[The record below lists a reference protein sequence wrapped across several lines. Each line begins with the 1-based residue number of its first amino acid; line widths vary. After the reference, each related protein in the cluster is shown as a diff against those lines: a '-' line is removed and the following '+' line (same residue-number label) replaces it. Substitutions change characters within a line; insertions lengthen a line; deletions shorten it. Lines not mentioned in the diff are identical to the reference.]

1 MARPMSVTISLL
13 VIASVALL
21 LVAETLPAAAQERS
35 APTTSN
41 RTSIEP
47 ARKVGAGGRDALTGD
62 WGGSRTWLKEHGITI
77 APRVTQ
83 FYQGMPAGDGDHSFE
98 YGGKADLLLNADM
111 AKLGFWNGLSMT
123 VHAEENF
130 GHSVNGFGGT
140 IAPVNTALLFPGI
153 EGPDRYDLSSVYLG
167 QNLGDSISL
176 LFGKINMIDLA
187 ASKPFM
193 GGAGIN
199 SFWNVVFAA
208 PPSGLVPPYL
218 FGTILTVRT
227 KPATFG
233 LWVYDPNSMVNKSPF
248 DDPFANGITI
258 RGNVDFP
265 VTIAGRKGHQ
275 GFVGLWSNEPGNDL
289 DLSDEILLP
298 PFPSTLRQNSRRHY
312 FAYVFDQ
319 YLYQSEE
326 NPKEGIGLFGQF
338 GISDGNPTRL
348 YWLAFAGVGGTGLIP
363 GRGQDNWGFGYYYA
377 VPSPDLRESLA
388 PIEDIRIEQGV
399 EIFYNFAL
407 TYWLVLG
414 LDLQI
419 IQPSL
424 ADETAVFTG
433 LRTVTRF

>member
-167 QNLGDSISL
+167 QNLGD
-176 LFGKINMIDLA
+176 F
-187 ASKPFM
+187 
-193 GGAGIN
+193 
-199 SFWNVVFAA
+199 
-208 PPSGLVPPYL
+208 
-218 FGTILTVRT
+218 
-227 KPATFG
+227 
-233 LWVYDPNSMVNKSPF
+233 
-248 DDPFANGITI
+248 
-258 RGNVDFP
+258 DFP
-265 VTIAGRKGHQ
+265 AV
-275 GFVGLWSNEPGNDL
+275 
-289 DLSDEILLP
+289 
-298 PFPSTLRQNSRRHY
+298 RQ
-312 FAYVFDQ
+312 DQ
-319 YLYQSEE
+319 H
-326 NPKEGIGLFGQF
+326 
-338 GISDGNPTRL
+338 D
-348 YWLAFAGVGGTGLIP
+348 
-363 GRGQDNWGFGYYYA
+363 
-377 VPSPDLRESLA
+377 
-388 PIEDIRIEQGV
+388 
-399 EIFYNFAL
+399 
-407 TYWLVLG
+407 
-414 LDLQI
+414 
-419 IQPSL
+419 
-424 ADETAVFTG
+424 
-433 LRTVTRF
+433 